1 MELEVDKLNFGE
13 TFEYGKTMLKEL
25 EETIEEFE
33 AVNINPANFVNNY
46 FSKLKSQVEVRR
58 DKFKQKID
66 HHFDKLL
73 NEIERHKTESEIAA
87 KNFEYNPRKLEV
99 GKDSLGKWIK
109 QVFFFNLFF
118 KVNIHRK

>member
-33 AVNINPANFVNNY
+33 AVNINPDNFVKNY
-46 FSKLKSQVEVRR
+46 YAKLRNQVETRR

-73 NEIERHKTESEIAA
+73 NDLERHKTESEIAA

-99 GKDSLGKWIK
+99 GKDSLSKWIK
-109 QVFFFNLFF
+109 QVANFKINL
-118 KVNIHRK
+118 